1 MFLEWKKLFA
11 WVNMNFVFIKFLL
24 RHIQFLAISALVI
37 SRLDVTAGSKDH
49 DIVTIAF
56 VLIIFVIELIIACCA
71 IISYGVQRKQ

>member
-1 MFLEWKKLFA
+1 MFLEWKKLFE

-56 VLIIFVIELIIACCA
+56 VLIIFAIELAILLFKIITKNA
-71 IISYGVQRKQ
+71 

>member
-1 MFLEWKKLFA
+1 MFLEWKKLFE

-24 RHIQFLAISALVI
+24 RHIQFLALSALVI

-56 VLIIFVIELIIACCA
+56 VLIIFAIELAILLFKIITKNA
-71 IISYGVQRKQ
+71 

>member
-1 MFLEWKKLFA
+1 MFLEWKKLFE

-56 VLIIFVIELIIACCA
+56 VLIIFAIELAIFLFKIITKNA
-71 IISYGVQRKQ
+71 